1 MQTTMTL
8 RYIHAHSLQRAVVA
22 LLLLLLLLL
31 LCAPALSAQQAEASE
46 PVAMVTSVAG
56 TATRATATD
65 AESALAVG
73 DELPAGTVLRV
84 TQGSAALVFLSGE
97 YVAVEAGESLTLG
110 ATAAASTLATAG
122 ATRGLAGDDAVAVA
136 DKGMQPQKTKKRWQT
151 KLTAMYGIRGDANT
165 VAVSPRLVTA
175 DMQPVFVFFDPDSTR
190 ADAERSYRLVVKN
203 NAGTTVHERTISARP
218 MQMVEATLPAPLAGA
233 AAEADFTWTI
243 APVDAP
249 TMGSQARFL
258 IADAQTLAEAS
269 ARRARIESLRTAG
282 TVDAASARMLHV
294 LGCIDERERLF
305 ADAVPHLLALMREP
319 GSRTFA
325 VQQLG
330 LTLDRFGNQTAALVA
345 RMAELTGTR

>member
-1 MQTTMTL
+1 MHPLT
-8 RYIHAHSLQRAVVA
+8 LQRTAVA

-31 LCAPALSAQQAEASE
+31 LCAPAARAQQAAASE
-46 PVAMVTSVAG
+46 PVAMVTNVSGA
-56 TATRATATD
+56 ATRASA
-65 AESALAVG
+65 AGGESALAVG
-73 DELPAGTVLRV
+73 DELPAGTVLHV

-110 ATAAASTLATAG
+110 ATATASTLAAAG

-136 DKGMQPQKTKKRWQT
+136 DKGVQAQNTEKRWQT

-175 DMQPVFVFFDPDSTR
+175 ETRPVFVFFDPDSSR
-190 ADAERSYRLVVKN
+190 AGAERSYRLVVKN
-203 NAGTTVHERTISARP
+203 AAGTVVHERTLSARP

-233 AAEADFTWTI
+233 TAEADFTWTI

-258 IADAQTLAEAS
+258 VADAQTLAEAS
-269 ARRARIESLRTAG
+269 ARRARIETLRTDG
-282 TVDAASARMLHV
+282 KVDAASARMLLV
-294 LGCIDERERLF
+294 LACIDERERLF

-319 GSRTFA
+319 ASRTFA
-325 VQQLG
+325 ARQLA
-330 LTLDRFGNQTAALVA
+330 LTLDRFGNQTAALVP
-345 RMAELTGTR
+345 RMSEPAGTR